1 MHKEVQQFK
10 DLLGARGLKNTRE
23 REIILREL
31 EARKDHFNTEKLY
44 SSLTRK
50 RVKVSRPTIYR
61 TLKLLEK
68 LHLIERLDVKKNCF
82 YYEPMY
88 RKKDHGHLICEQCGK
103 IIDFSWGSI
112 ENLKSEVC
120 KEKDFKP
127 DNISIHV
134 FGICETC
141 QKAFKIKS

>member
-1 MHKEVQQFK
+1 MEKVIDSYQ
-10 DLLGARGLKNTRE
+10 DLFAYKGLKRTKGRN
-23 REIILREL
+23 IILREI
-31 EARKDHFNTEKLY
+31 ETRKDHFNAEILY
-44 SSLTRK
+44 SSLRRK
-50 RVKVSRPTIYR
+50 APKVSRPTIYR
-61 TLKLLEK
+61 TLKLLERF
-68 LHLIERLDVKKNCF
+68 HLIEKLDIKKDCY

-88 RKKDHGHLICEQCGK
+88 QERDHCHLICEQYGK

-112 ENLKSEVC
+112 ENLKSGIC

-141 QKAFKIKS
+141 QKASKIKS